1 MHLQYIYYSKESEPH
16 TSHMKS
22 DWNPPVQP
30 SMALET
36 FYTRWAKST
45 QTIVTCMTKPLY
57 SKGQTGEPHPLMVSW
72 KNKINEGL
80 ALLNERNINYQ
91 PLTQPMVENTTR
103 KVKQKAMLMIWQP
116 NGHLLRLILHVSLL
130 IFYTLTKI
138 YKPTPVS
145 KPMISGCDGPTQRIS
160 TFVDRF
166 IQPIE

>member
-30 SMALET
+30 SVALET

-45 QTIVTCMTKPLY
+45 QTIVACMTKPLY
-57 SKGQTGEPHPLMVSW
+57 SKRQTGEPHPLMVSR

-103 KVKQKAMLMIWQP
+103 KVKQKATLTIWQP
-116 NGHLLRLILHVSLL
+116 NVYPLHLILRVSLFSTRL
-130 IFYTLTKI
+130 
-138 YKPTPVS
+138 
-145 KPMISGCDGPTQRIS
+145 QRFTNRRLS
-160 TFVDRF
+160 VNQWSQGVMALHSRYLYL
-166 IQPIE
+166 

>member
-1 MHLQYIYYSKESEPH
+1 MRLQYIHYGKESEPH

-30 SMALET
+30 SVALET

-45 QTIVTCMTKPLY
+45 QTIVACMTKPLY

-103 KVKQKAMLMIWQP
+103 KVKQKATLMIWQP
-116 NGHLLRLILHVSLL
+116 KGYPWTPNPPHFPF
-130 IFYTLTKI
+130 FYTLTKI
-138 YKPTPVS
+138 YKPMPVVNLWS
-145 KPMISGCDGPTQRIS
+145 QGVMAPHSGYLHL
-160 TFVDRF
+160 
-166 IQPIE
+166 